1 MFGID
6 ILITLLLNS
15 IARNIEAMD
24 NTAAVRKIMLND
36 TNAGKERVIPLISNR
51 D

>member
-6 ILITLLLNS
+6 IFITLLLNS
-15 IARNIEAMD
+15 IARKIEAID
-24 NTAAVRKIMLND
+24 NSAAVRKIILND
-36 TNAGKERVIPLISNR
+36 TNDGNERVIPLISNM